1 MTGPGS
7 SGLPEAAERPPRTA
21 IAADLSPAVPIAGFF
36 AQPLE
41 PSKLG
46 GRSKRT
52 DELTSSMVPRGTPFH
67 RVVADYIVQPA
78 IGAGDEEQSTIRLRS
93 QPGIIKGQL
102 PAWIDIIFR
111 AASRRPV
118 ELINVAYVL
127 VRGEPAGLAGAIGE
141 DQDIL
146 GHVVPA
152 ASDPFCDLK
161 RIHSDPE
168 SSLH

>member
-1 MTGPGS
+1 MRS
-7 SGLPEAAERPPRTA
+7 SGCHIQQRGVAVNDVGCDPKAGGL
-21 IAADLSPAVPIAGFF
+21 AD
-36 AQPLE
+36 
-41 PSKLG
+41 
-46 GRSKRT
+46 
-52 DELTSSMVPRGTPFH
+52 D
-67 RVVADYIVQPA
+67 IVQPA

-102 PAWIDIIFR
+102 PAWIDIIFG

-127 VRGEPAGLAGAIGE
+127 VRGEPAGLTGAIGE

-168 SSLH
+168 VRAFGRIPQRKIRERAALAKRRVAGYFLCIAQ

>member
-1 MTGPGS
+1 MTEPTVYAPRLKPNRKMRSPGCPHPQQRGVAVGCDPKAG
-7 SGLPEAAERPPRTA
+7 GL
-21 IAADLSPAVPIAGFF
+21 AD
-36 AQPLE
+36 
-41 PSKLG
+41 
-46 GRSKRT
+46 
-52 DELTSSMVPRGTPFH
+52 D
-67 RVVADYIVQPA
+67 IVQPA

-102 PAWIDIIFR
+102 PAWIDIIFG

-127 VRGEPAGLAGAIGE
+127 VRGEPAGLTGAIGE